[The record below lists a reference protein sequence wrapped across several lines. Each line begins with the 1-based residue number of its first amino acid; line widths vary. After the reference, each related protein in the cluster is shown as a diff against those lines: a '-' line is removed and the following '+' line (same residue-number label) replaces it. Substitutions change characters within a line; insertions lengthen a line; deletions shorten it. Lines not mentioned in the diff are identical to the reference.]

1 MSDTALWLLTAKR
14 SLIGLL
20 LGPAKIFALSSYHR
34 SPDKSLMQA

>member
-1 MSDTALWLLTAKR
+1 MSDTALWLLSAKR

-20 LGPAKIFALSSYHR
+20 LGPRDLALSSYHR